1 VCLFRL
7 RLITSFAAR
16 QSLVIVR
23 DAAAPREAWN
33 QFHGESLYG
42 SSKNVRG
49 HAMSKAEEAW
59 SRAAICVDRA
69 HAAPSDETRRFFN
82 KLRDSWV
89 RAANNHQLAESLEA
103 DIKAPAP
110 RNRRS

>member
-1 VCLFRL
+1 
-7 RLITSFAAR
+7 
-16 QSLVIVR
+16 
-23 DAAAPREAWN
+23 
-33 QFHGESLYG
+33 LYG

-69 HAAPSDETRRFFN
+69 QAAHSDETRRFFN

-103 DIKAPAP
+103 DIIASEPSSVCRLGIGTGAKPK
-110 RNRRS
+110 R